1 MRKFNS
7 DLAASKLGAALTL
20 SLLSFWSAASFCQL
34 AGAATTAK
42 APAGKAAPAHKVESD
57 VAVVLKSNT
66 IKFRIA
72 KTHLMHAG
80 IQKPDGE
87 GEPSVHVYMSMI
99 DHAYPYVISLGNF
112 VVVKAKDGEVKVVDE
127 FGEQIP
133 LPYKKPERVGFHK
146 GDLLALKAFD
156 LASDGKFKDALKAIE
171 EALKEAPNSYRVHNN
186 RGVLLTM
193 MNHRADAEKE
203 YAEAIRLNPSC
214 AAAYTNRGWLAVSVN
229 KPDLAIE
236 SANMALKFEPD
247 LNSARMC
254 IIKAKLE
261 SGDSEEAKA
270 MMEKTGLAKKNDT
283 ASLRLQAETLI
294 ASKSYK
300 DAVIVL
306 RKLIMLAP
314 NDANA
319 VLQLA
324 YVCDKEGDLD
334 EAILRARQAVVMVP
348 ENPSVREILGR
359 YLEKNRDDTAAAL
372 QYEAAIDMLNSMGS
386 KDRMK
391 KAIAIEGPLLRSIMR
406 LNDFK
411 RAERWSSYFAKQFPT
426 SASAHYNR
434 AWLLSQGPE
443 DYHIKESLLEYELA
457 LKLDPGLKQTHY
469 NLALLSIK
477 TGDRQRAEA
486 ELKAF
491 LELAPDDPDHENA
504 KSMLAKLQA
513 GEKIEPKQ

>member
-1 MRKFNS
+1 MRNASKTNLIKS
-7 DLAASKLGAALTL
+7 ALTICLLVACTAAS
-20 SLLSFWSAASFCQL
+20 
-34 AGAATTAK
+34 AATAQK
-42 APAGKAAPAHKVESD
+42 DESD
-57 VAVVLKSNT
+57 VATVLKSNT

-72 KTHLMHAG
+72 KTHLMHG
-80 IQKPDGE
+80 GLQKPDGD
-87 GEPSVHVYMSMI
+87 GDPSVHVYMTMI

-112 VVVKAKDGEVKVVDE
+112 VVVKHKDEVKVLDE
-127 FGEQIP
+127 FGEQLP
-133 LPYKKPERVGFHK
+133 LPYRKPERVGFHK
-146 GDLLALKAFD
+146 GDLLAIKAFD
-156 LASDGKFKDALKAIE
+156 LASDGKFKESLKAIE
-171 EALKEAPNSYRVHNN
+171 EAVKEAPNSYRVHNN

-193 MNHRADAEKE
+193 MNHRGDAEKE

-214 AAAYTNRGWLAVSVN
+214 AAAYTNRAWLAISLN
-229 KPDLAIE
+229 KPDLAVE
-236 SANMALKFEPD
+236 AANQALKFEPN

-261 SGDSEEAKA
+261 EGDGAEAKA
-270 MMEKTGLAKKNDT
+270 MLEKTGLARKNDP

-300 DAVIVL
+300 DAITVL

-324 YVCDKEGDLD
+324 YVLDMTGDLD

-359 YLEKNRDDTAAAL
+359 YLEKNRDDAAAAL
-372 QYEAAIDMLNSMGS
+372 QYEAAVDLLNSTAA
-386 KDRMK
+386 KDRMQ
-391 KAIAIEGPLLRSIMR
+391 KAMAIEGPLLRSIMR
-406 LNDFK
+406 INDFK

-443 DYHIKESLLEYELA
+443 DYHIKEAFIEYEAA
-457 LKLDPGLKQTHY
+457 LKLDPSLKQTHY

-477 TGDRQRAEA
+477 TGDTGRAEA

-513 GEKIEPKQ
+513 GQKVDEKQ